1 MRPTRIAACFAVL
14 VWTALLVAA
23 ETPTLSPDQ
32 WRQDLRFFARELPK
46 RHISAYHYTPQS
58 RFETAVSDLDKKL
71 AGMEQL
77 HEPPIVSAWLP
88 LTRSTFSAQHVSHS
102 RRP

>member
-1 MRPTRIAACFAVL
+1 

-32 WRQDLRFFARELPK
+32 WRQDLQFFARELPK

-71 AGMEQL
+71 AGMDYD
-77 HEPPIVSAWLP
+77 EPAIGFMRLAAMIGDAHTNVNFPPGSGLSFP
-88 LTRSTFSAQHVSHS
+88 LR
-102 RRP
+102 